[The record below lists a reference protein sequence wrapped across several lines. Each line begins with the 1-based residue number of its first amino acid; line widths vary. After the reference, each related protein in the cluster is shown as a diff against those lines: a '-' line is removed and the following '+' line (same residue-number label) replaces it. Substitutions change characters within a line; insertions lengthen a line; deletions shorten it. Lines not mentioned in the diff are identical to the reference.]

1 MSYGLNVCTNR
12 FSVVETIE
20 KAVTAIEMGVD
31 HFDLMMQMKLTESII
46 SLVGNVDDMSAYMSS
61 LHSLLS
67 CFE

>member
-1 MSYGLNVCTNR
+1 M
-12 FSVVETIE
+12 VETIE